1 MTKLELLSRIV
12 LNDSKYLP
20 HVSDPDTGYLII
32 TGNDA
37 LSFIRAAFPALY
49 LRALCEKRAEYYEA
63 EKEDETDDLV

>member
-1 MTKLELLSRIV
+1 MTKLEILSRIV

-37 LSFIRAAFPALY
+37 ISFIKAAFPAMY
-49 LRALCEKRAEYYEA
+49 KEALLEKRAEFEA
-63 EKEDETDDLV
+63 EEEKTDDTV

>member
-1 MTKLELLSRIV
+1 MTKLEILSRIV

-37 LSFIRAAFPALY
+37 ISFIKAAFPEMYEAALT
-49 LRALCEKRAEYYEA
+49 EKRAEYEA
-63 EKEDETDDLV
+63 EEEQYNDTV

>member
-1 MTKLELLSRIV
+1 MTKLEILSRIV

-37 LSFIRAAFPALY
+37 ISFIKAAFPEMYEAAL
-49 LRALCEKRAEYYEA
+49 AEKRAEYEA
-63 EKEDETDDLV
+63 EEEQNDDTV